1 MEDLK
6 DDGIFLSQI
15 IKENELHV
23 NLKASKIEL
32 KKRKNKHLSG
42 MLKEKGNTC
51 LPLPMTSV
59 PGEDLISL

>member
-1 MEDLK
+1 M
-6 DDGIFLSQI
+6 IFT
-15 IKENELHV
+15 EV
-23 NLKASKIEL
+23 NLKASKIKL
-32 KKRKNKHLSG
+32 KKKRKKKHLSG